1 MPVLAAMVG
10 GLLDR
15 KTRRATII
23 GGPLNL
29 GGSLERLADPVAI
42 AALAD
47 LMPRRDRSTH
57 DRYGCDTVRRQVCR
71 LIFLTFHEPLLTFES
86 MPRTFATPPRNSTM
100 ERAGFRFGPRGTH
113 GSRTIMLRELTE
125 LFDTLPPSATKEDYK
140 TAIVNENTLGKRTY
154 ATRLSSRQRLNEMY
168 GLDPRLALFRILRRI
183 WRIDRDGRPLLAML
197 AALAR
202 DPLLRATAHSVLVL
216 GPGEE
221 LIRSR
226 FAADIRKSVGKR
238 MNDAVLDKV
247 ARNAASSWA
256 QAGHLE
262 GRVRKIRRRIA
273 PTPAAAAMAL
283 WLGQLEGRAGL
294 SLLDSDWAAA
304 LDARG
309 RALLPAALDAKRL
322 GLIHVRVAGNV
333 VEIDTRM
340 LDPGMNL

>member
-1 MPVLAAMVG
+1 
-10 GLLDR
+10 
-15 KTRRATII
+15 
-23 GGPLNL
+23 
-29 GGSLERLADPVAI
+29 
-42 AALAD
+42 
-47 LMPRRDRSTH
+47 
-57 DRYGCDTVRRQVCR
+57 
-71 LIFLTFHEPLLTFES
+71 
-86 MPRTFATPPRNSTM
+86 MPRTFATLPRNSTM
-100 ERAGFRFGPRGTH
+100 ERVGFRFGARGTH

-125 LFDTLPPSATKEDYK
+125 LFDALAPSATREDYK
-140 TAIVNENTLGKRTY
+140 TAIVDENALGKRTY
-154 ATRLSSRQRLNEMY
+154 VTRLSSRQRLTEMY
-168 GLDPRLALFRILRRI
+168 GLDPRLAIFRVLRHL
-183 WRIDRDGRPLLAML
+183 WRIEAPGRPLLAIL
-197 AALAR
+197 CALAR

-221 LIRSR
+221 LIRTR
-226 FAADIRKSVGKR
+226 FAADIRKSVGTR

-273 PTPAAAAMAL
+273 PTPGAAAMAL

-294 SLLDSDWAAA
+294 SLLDTDWAAVLGA
-304 LDARG
+304 PG